1 METEKIDARK
11 ISTQAQ
17 QEKRDIA
24 MRLRDAG
31 MENIEVAKIVGVH
44 HYTVSQWYSKYKRDK
59 SLIKIRVLL
68 LNGLKSIK
76 IKYFKLYE

>member
-31 MENIEVAKIVGVH
+31 MKNIEVAKIVGVH
-44 HYTVSQWYSKYKRDK
+44 HCTVSQWYSKYQRDK
-59 SLIKIRVLL
+59 SPYK
-68 LNGLKSIK
+68 N
-76 IKYFKLYE
+76 

>member
-31 MENIEVAKIVGVH
+31 MKNIEVAKNCWC
-44 HYTVSQWYSKYKRDK
+44 TSLYSI
-59 SLIKIRVLL
+59 SMV
-68 LNGLKSIK
+68 
-76 IKYFKLYE
+76 F